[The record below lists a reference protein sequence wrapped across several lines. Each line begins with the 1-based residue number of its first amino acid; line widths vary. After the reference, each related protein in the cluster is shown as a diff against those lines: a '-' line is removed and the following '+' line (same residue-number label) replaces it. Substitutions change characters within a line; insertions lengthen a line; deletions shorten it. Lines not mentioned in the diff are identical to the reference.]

1 MCGITGALDLSA
13 SQREDDLRA
22 VVDAMRDTLTHRGP
36 DADGTWLD
44 APAGIALGHRRLS
57 IVDLTSA
64 GAQPME
70 SASGRFVLTYN
81 GELYNAPDLA
91 ADLAAA
97 GHRFRGHSDTEVL
110 VEAIAA
116 WGLERTLARA
126 NGMYAFAVWDRT
138 DRTLHLV
145 RDRLGEKPL
154 YYGWFGSTLLFGS
167 ELKALR
173 AHPAFDAEIDR
184 GALTSYL
191 RFNCVPSPQSIF
203 EQVRKLPPASVLTI
217 ATGDARPQT
226 ATPRAYWSA
235 VDAFAPEQARTGVT
249 DADATDELE
258 ALLLDAVRIRMR
270 SDVPLG
276 AFLSGGVDSATVVA
290 LMHAQ
295 GDQTVRT
302 FTIGST
308 SRAHNEADRAALIA
322 NRLGSR
328 HTELIVTGDDALAT
342 VDRLPV
348 VYDEPFSDSSQIP
361 TLLVSELARRD
372 VTVSL
377 SGDGGDELFGGY
389 NRYFWGRAIWRRIG
403 HLPPAM
409 RRIGARALTTV
420 SPARWDRE
428 FRRFGPLLPPR
439 LRQRTPGDRLH
450 KLAEVLAVRNP
461 EDLYLGLVSAWK
473 SPNALVLGGAEY
485 PTAIRDR
492 AQWALLPDFAQ
503 QMMFLDLIT
512 YLPDDILAKVDR
524 ASMGVGLEARVPLL
538 DHRVVEFAATLPLH
552 LKIRKNE
559 GKWLLRQ
566 VLYRYV
572 PPALI
577 DRPKM
582 GFGVP
587 IDAWLRGPL
596 RAWAEDLLSADR
608 LHREGFLAPAP
619 IREKW
624 VEHLGG
630 ARNWQYYLWNVLQ
643 FQAWLAHHNGAAAGV
658 APDLAAA
665 RARG

>member
-328 HTELIVTGDDALAT
+328 HTELIVTGDDALVT

-377 SGDGGDELFGGY
+377 SGDGGDEVFGGY
-389 NRYFWGRAIWRRIG
+389 ERYRWVPSISARNRRLPRAVREG
-403 HLPPAM
+403 
-409 RRIGARALTTV
+409 GARLATAVPPRAWDALTAPLP
-420 SPARWDRE
+420 SRWRPQIPA
-428 FRRFGPLLPPR
+428 
-439 LRQRTPGDRLH
+439 TKVA
-450 KLAEVLAVRNP
+450 KLASLATLDDPRAMYGV
-461 EDLYLGLVSAWK
+461 LVSHFADPA
-473 SPNALVLGGAEY
+473 SIVVGGHET
-485 PTAIRDR
+485 TAVDDEPWADDEVVARMMARDTV
-492 AQWALLPDFAQ
+492 
-503 QMMFLDLIT
+503 T
-512 YLPDDILAKVDR
+512 YLPDDILVKLDR
-524 ASMGVGLEARVPLL
+524 ATMSVSLEGRIPFL
-538 DHRVVEFAATLPLH
+538 DHRIVELLAALPTSM
-552 LKIRKNE
+552 KIRD
-559 GKWLLRQ
+559 GRSKWLLRQ
-566 VLYRYV
+566 VLERYL
-572 PPALI
+572 PA
-577 DRPKM
+577 DVFAGPKS

-587 IDAWLRGPL
+587 IGTWLRGPL
-596 RAWAEDLLSADR
+596 RPWAEELLATDR
-608 LHREGFLAPAP
+608 LAREGYLRPEP
-619 IREKW
+619 VRRLW
-624 VEHLGG
+624 DEHLSRRADWG
-630 ARNWQYYLWNVLQ
+630 YHLWDVLM
-643 FQAWLAHHNGAAAGV
+643 FQAWLEAWTR
-658 APDLAAA
+658 P
-665 RARG
+665 RPSR